1 MDPVTLCIL
10 PSRRKSIRAETLVET
25 DTRNAS
31 WPRLQL
37 IQNVLLS
44 FGDGKF
50 VLCQRPRG
58 NLGWTK
64 LIQLS
69 KNTDD
74 YSFDL
79 P

>member
-1 MDPVTLCIL
+1 VDPVTLCIL
-10 PSRRKSIRAETLVET
+10 PSRKKSIMAETLVGT

-37 IQNVLLS
+37 NQNVLVS
-44 FGDGKF
+44 FRDGKF
-50 VLCQRPRG
+50 VLCQRLRG
-58 NLGWTK
+58 NLGWTE